1 MAAHTETPDATLG
14 LPYRHAHWALRF
26 ALASVFIY
34 HGIDKFLGG
43 GVAEFSA
50 AMGLPWIL
58 GLLVALTEIA
68 AGVLIVA
75 GALINPWITRLGALL
90 MVPVMIGAI
99 VMEHWGQ
106 WHFMATPSHP
116 LGGMQFQVTL
126 LMIALYFFIRGNN
139 A

>member
-1 MAAHTETPDATLG
+1 MATHTEPRDETLE
-14 LPYRHAHWALRF
+14 PAYRHAHWALRF

-34 HGIDKFLGG
+34 HGVDKFMGG
-43 GVAEFSA
+43 GVAEFA
-50 AMGLPWIL
+50 TAMGLPWIM

-68 AGVLIVA
+68 AGVLVVA
-75 GALINPWITRLGALL
+75 GALVNTWVTRLGALL
-90 MVPVMIGAI
+90 VVPIMLGAI

-106 WHFMATPSHP
+106 WHFMATATHP

-126 LMIALYFFIRGNN
+126 LMVAVYLLIRGND